1 MKIKTHATLKM
12 RVQFNR
18 AFIINLTN
26 CNFTTFYDKHQFI
39 QFDTLLVR
47 HTHTYKLTKKSGAT
61 GGGDACI
68 ADKLKKNK
76 RKNVPRIEKFF
87 LHM

>member
-1 MKIKTHATLKM
+1 MTDTHSFRYIVSQTHA
-12 RVQFNR
+12 
-18 AFIINLTN
+18 
-26 CNFTTFYDKHQFI
+26 
-39 QFDTLLVR
+39 
-47 HTHTYKLTKKSGAT
+47 HTYKLTKKSGAT